1 MKAFLGLTV
10 LLTTLNAISGDQ
22 QVSSW
27 VYHEEAVDSEG
38 IGSGCIS
45 NKIWKLD
52 AKRIEKGSSSL
63 QVSGRNGAFYGS
75 ESEVYPINLADIKSA
90 DGKESFKAT
99 KIGRMTGNSKTS
111 SNLYEHRN
119 RLSEVI
125 AEDCMSFYDEYIFA
139 NCNALTNVVLNDGFG
154 GLKKSSFEK
163 CTALVDITPRTIGG
177 NVANYS
183 FSECTIL
190 TGSFKFPS
198 ATVVGINAFNK
209 CDYIEEV
216 IAPDAKEVQQ
226 KAFYSCDRLTNVVL
240 SAELAKVPYQAF
252 YYCKS
257 LRTEFLSRTLGTSLT
272 FIGQEAFYGCAN
284 FTSLVWDFPNLKMVA
299 TNCFDGCSSLGSIV
313 FKTPVAEIAKEAFR
327 NIKPGAEVYMHKMP
341 PTVFGSGAICIG
353 SGDWQTINE
362 KTYPRVYLSGNIDE
376 YLSVIRK
383 FHHVILKEDFNNKE
397 FSVSPVSPPCPDGN
411 IYGHSIITWQRI
423 ANQMAKDR
431 EVCEAETTGTGNK
444 ERVTKISMKKKG
456 VIGFALLHSSTGHAE
471 YGFWIMST
479 GQKGF
484 RVLVR

>member
-1 MKAFLGLTV
+1 MKAFLGLAF

-27 VYHEEAVDSEG
+27 VYHEEGVDNK
-38 IGSGCIS
+38 IGFGCIS
-45 NKIWKLD
+45 NKIWKLY

-63 QVSGRNGAFYGS
+63 QVSGYNGAFYGS

-90 DGKESFKAT
+90 DGTESFKAT
-99 KIGRMTGNSKTS
+99 KIGRMTGNS
-111 SNLYEHRN
+111 SNLYNYRN

-125 AEDCMSFYDEYIFA
+125 AEDCMSFYDDYIFA
-139 NCNALTNVVLNDGFG
+139 NCQALTNVVLNVGFG
-154 GLKKSSFEK
+154 GLKKASFEK
-163 CTALVDITPRTIGG
+163 CTALVDIFPRTIGG
-177 NVANYS
+177 DVANYS
-183 FSECTIL
+183 FSGCTIL

-198 ATVVGINAFNK
+198 ATVVGENAFSN

-216 IAPDAKEVQQ
+216 IAPDAKEV
-226 KAFYSCDRLTNVVL
+226 KRNVFCSCDRLTNVVL
-240 SAELAKVPYQAF
+240 SSELAKVPYRAF
-252 YYCKS
+252 YNCKS

-313 FKTPVAEIAKEAFR
+313 FKTPVAEIAHWAFR

-341 PTVFGSGAICIG
+341 PTVFGCGAICIG

-383 FHHVILKEDFNNKE
+383 YHHVILKEDFNNKE
-397 FSVSPVSPPCPDGN
+397 FSVSPVSPPCSHGD
-411 IYGHSIITWQRI
+411 IYGHSIITWERI

-431 EVCEAETTGTGNK
+431 EVCEAETTGTGNR

-456 VIGFALLHSSTGHAE
+456 VIGFALLHSSSGHTE

>member
-1 MKAFLGLTV
+1 MKAFLGLAF
-10 LLTTLNAISGDQ
+10 LLTALNAISADQ
-22 QVSSW
+22 QASSW
-27 VYHEEAVDSEG
+27 VYHEEAIDSKG

-45 NKIWKLD
+45 NKIWKLY

-63 QVSGRNGAFYGS
+63 QVSGYKGAFYGS
-75 ESEVYPINLADIKSA
+75 ESEVYSINLADIKSE

-99 KIGRMTGNSKTS
+99 KIGRMTGNSK
-111 SNLYEHRN
+111 NNYLYDYRN

-125 AEDCMSFYDEYIFA
+125 AKDCMSFYDDYIFA
-139 NCNALTNVVLNDGFG
+139 NCKALTNVVLNVGFG
-154 GLKKSSFEK
+154 GLKKASFEK
-163 CTALVDITPRTIGG
+163 CTALVDIFPRTIGG
-177 NVANYS
+177 DVANYS

-198 ATVVGINAFNK
+198 ATVVGENAFSK

-216 IAPDAKEVQQ
+216 IAPDAKEVKQNV
-226 KAFYSCDRLTNVVL
+226 FNSCDRLTNVVL
-240 SAELAKVPYQAF
+240 SSELAKVPYRAF

-299 TNCFDGCSSLGSIV
+299 TNCFVGCGSLGSIV
-313 FKTPVAEIAKEAFR
+313 FKTPVAEIAKEAFC

-383 FHHVILKEDFNNKE
+383 YHHVILKEDFNNKE
-397 FSVSPVSPPCPDGN
+397 FSVSPVSPPCLDGN

-484 RVLVR
+484 SVLVR